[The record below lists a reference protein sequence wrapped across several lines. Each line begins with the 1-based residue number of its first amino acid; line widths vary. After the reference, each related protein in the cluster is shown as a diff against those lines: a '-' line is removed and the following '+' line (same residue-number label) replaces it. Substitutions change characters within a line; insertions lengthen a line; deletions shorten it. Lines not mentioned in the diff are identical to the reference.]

1 MRNSLFNTAHLAS
14 TDHYC
19 SFCITGNMDT
29 FDVHGKFGWKI
40 VEYAGKIWLK
50 IDNLDMDLYTL
61 DTDVHRRIQHYIF

>member
-1 MRNSLFNTAHLAS
+1 
-14 TDHYC
+14 
-19 SFCITGNMDT
+19 MDT